1 MDTRTLYLVLG
12 IIFLAVP
19 FGSYLV
25 LRPIQSRETITWN
38 LSWFCLGLAMVLVGL
53 RGQLPDFISF
63 FIAHGLL
70 AVSYVLRLWAAL
82 LVKGLA
88 HGALR
93 RALSIRVTVGV
104 VYLSVFTGLLL
115 SEAPDQIRLT
125 FVFGAQALGFFDLGL
140 VSRRQH
146 STERT
151 SGQRLF
157 SFMALFIA
165 CAISVRAFDAYAYPL
180 NSVFSSSPN
189 QALFLIGVLTGFILC
204 NMGFVQIQLERLWQ
218 TTRSIR
224 EELQSSIEIGR
235 QLRESIQEKA
245 SLLSE
250 NSKWGGLS
258 VSGALLGSL
267 SHELSQPAT
276 ALLANASLLDQG
288 GAKLDPHRLSA
299 VCKEIQRDSQRIRDG
314 LLGLRGLF
322 GRSDNVVSTWPLR
335 DLVLEITD
343 WIEDRADQMSVDVFI
358 ENDGQACVIAD
369 KGLMR
374 SALLNLVTNALDAL
388 EYVEG
393 PRALYLRSAPQ
404 GDTAVLTIED
414 NGPGLKPEKQDKPFE
429 LFKSAKRDGSGMGL
443 WLTRMI
449 VESQRGSI
457 RYQSAKPSGAM
468 FEIRLP
474 VAAATSAT

>member
-1 MDTRTLYLVLG
+1 
-12 IIFLAVP
+12 
-19 FGSYLV
+19 
-25 LRPIQSRETITWN
+25 
-38 LSWFCLGLAMVLVGL
+38 
-53 RGQLPDFISF
+53 
-63 FIAHGLL
+63 
-70 AVSYVLRLWAAL
+70 
-82 LVKGLA
+82 
-88 HGALR
+88 
-93 RALSIRVTVGV
+93 
-104 VYLSVFTGLLL
+104 
-115 SEAPDQIRLT
+115 
-125 FVFGAQALGFFDLGL
+125 
-140 VSRRQH
+140 
-146 STERT
+146 
-151 SGQRLF
+151 
-157 SFMALFIA
+157 
-165 CAISVRAFDAYAYPL
+165 
-180 NSVFSSSPN
+180 
-189 QALFLIGVLTGFILC
+189 
-204 NMGFVQIQLERLWQ
+204 
-218 TTRSIR
+218 
-224 EELQSSIEIGR
+224 
-235 QLRESIQEKA
+235 
-245 SLLSE
+245 
-250 NSKWGGLS
+250 
-258 VSGALLGSL
+258 LGSL